1 MDKKKEILARATIL
15 YFSVGFLAVAIII
28 QIFRIQ
34 FIEGPELRKKSEELT
49 LELRSIEPLR
59 GNIFS
64 ADGNFLAISLPIYD
78 IRFDGKADGLK
89 DELFSQ
95 HIDSLAWNL
104 SNLFKDKSK
113 EEYKQLLKTARNK
126 GYRYQLVQKNVGYT
140 QLQKLKK
147 FPLFNLGSNK
157 SGLIPVPTTKRIKPY
172 KSLAS
177 RTIGKA
183 TGEGNYYGIE
193 NAYNDILAGT
203 EGVRLMQKLQG
214 GFWKPVNDNYEIEPR
229 NGSDI
234 YTTIDISLQE
244 VLHNEL
250 SAQLSKSN
258 ASHGT
263 AIVMEVQTG
272 AIKAI
277 ANLKRDENG
286 LYSEGDN
293 FAIRENVEPGST
305 FKLATVL
312 ALLDD
317 KKIRP
322 EDTIQTGNG
331 EATFFG
337 IKLKDSHQGGFG
349 NITIQ
354 QAFEKS
360 SNIAFAKLVLKHYQG
375 NEQKF
380 IDKLDQFQ
388 LTKPTGIKLGGEPNP
403 YIKNPKDKTWS
414 KITLPWMSIGYETQ
428 LTPLQIVTFYNAVA
442 NNGKLVRPQLVYE
455 IKEHGKSAE
464 VFKPEIVKER
474 IASEEAINQARN
486 MMEGVV
492 LRGTAKNLGGLIY
505 SIGGKTGTAQ
515 VAKAGGYKA
524 GGVSY
529 RASFVGYF
537 PADKPKYTCIV
548 VVSAPSNSVYYGNLV
563 AGPVFKAAADKIY
576 AGALDIHTPINIGR
590 PIAADSL
597 LPKVKLAST
606 YSAKNVLDYL
616 NINTKLLPNSQV
628 IAKSHTEGNKIVFA
642 PLHIQEKNL
651 PNLKGMG
658 AKDALYLL
666 EKLNCNVQI
675 EGRGSV
681 QRQEPTAG
689 TSIKKG
695 MNVKLYLSI

>member
-1 MDKKKEILARATIL
+1 M
-15 YFSVGFLAVAIII
+15 
-28 QIFRIQ
+28 
-34 FIEGPELRKKSEELT
+34 
-49 LELRSIEPLR
+49 
-59 GNIFS
+59 
-64 ADGNFLAISLPIYD
+64 
-78 IRFDGKADGLK
+78 
-89 DELFSQ
+89 
-95 HIDSLAWNL
+95 AWNL

-113 EEYKQLLKTARNK
+113 EEYKQLFKNARKK
-126 GYRYQLVQKNVGYT
+126 GNRYQLIQKNVSYT

-147 FPLFNLGSNK
+147 FPLLNQGANK
-157 SGLIPVPTTKRIKPY
+157 SGLIVETTTKRIKPY

-193 NAYNDILAGT
+193 NAYNEQLAGT

-234 YTTIDISLQE
+234 YSTIDISLQE

-250 SAQLSKSN
+250 NAQLSKSN

-277 ANLKRDENG
+277 ANLQRNEDG
-286 LYSEGDN
+286 SYSEGDN
-293 FAIRENVEPGST
+293 YAIRESVEPGST

-317 KKIRP
+317 KKVKP

-331 EATFFG
+331 IAIFHG
-337 IKLKDSHQGGFG
+337 IKLKDSHEGGYG
-349 NITIQ
+349 NLTIQ

-360 SNIAFAKLVLKHYQG
+360 SNVAFAKLVQKHYG
-375 NEQKF
+375 DKPQKF
-380 IDKLDQFQ
+380 IDKLEQFQ

-403 YIKNPKDKTWS
+403 VIKNPKDATWS
-414 KITLPWMSIGYETQ
+414 GITLPWMSIGYESQ

-442 NNGKLVRPQLVYE
+442 NNGKMVRPQIVSE
-455 IKEHGKSAE
+455 IKEHGKSAK
-464 VFKPEIVKER
+464 VFETEIISER
-474 IASEEAINQARN
+474 IASEAAIEQARK

-492 LRGTAKNLGGLIY
+492 IRGTARNLGGLVY

-524 GGVSY
+524 GGISY

-537 PADKPKYTCIV
+537 PADNPKYTCIV

-576 AGALDIHTPINIGR
+576 AGALSIHTAINKGR
-590 PIAADSL
+590 PVTADSL
-597 LPKVKLAST
+597 LPYIKPSGT
-606 YSAKNVLDYL
+606 YAAKSVLDYL
-616 NINTKLLPNSQV
+616 NINTQV
-628 IAKSHTEGNKIVFA
+628 LKGARAISKSEINGNKVVFS
-642 PLHIQEKNL
+642 PISLKTNIL
-651 PNLKGMG
+651 PNLRGMG
-658 AKDALYLL
+658 AKDAVYIL
-666 EKLNCNVQI
+666 EKMHCNVKI
-675 EGRGSV
+675 EGKGNVIS
-681 QRQEPTAG
+681 QEPLAG
-689 TSIKKG
+689 TAIKKG